1 MKSLILNF
9 ISDEDGMSMAE
20 YGIMLGVVVTVGA
33 TIFTIL
39 STRLSTVF
47 SKASTAIPT

>member
-1 MKSLILNF
+1 MKSVQKFIL
-9 ISDEDGMSMAE
+9 DESGLSMAE

-33 TIFTIL
+33 TIFSVL
-39 STRLSTVF
+39 STRLSGVF